1 VPPGPAPVAGSASA
15 KADLASA
22 DSAGAPPSAGAA
34 RSQDSTEANNAFRR
48 AAQIG
53 DLGRLAA
60 LRAQQTN
67 IDARDGSGRTA
78 LMLAVQQ
85 GQAQAVAELLDYGAD
100 PNVPDFAGR
109 TPLAVALASGQ
120 SAVVALL
127 QHNGARERLSDSPE

>member
-1 VPPGPAPVAGSASA
+1 M
-15 KADLASA
+15 
-22 DSAGAPPSAGAA
+22 
-34 RSQDSTEANNAFRR
+34 
-48 AAQIG
+48 G

-67 IDARDGSGRTA
+67 IDARDSSGRTA

-100 PNVPDFAGR
+100 PNVPDFAGI
-109 TPLAVALASGQ
+109 TPLAAALASGQ

-127 QHNGARERLSDSPE
+127 QHHGAR